1 MSLSLWVLSEV
12 VCASLLGSD
21 KCLKHCM
28 SKKLQLRLLSFS
40 CQLPFSF
47 LPSYHRSCTDCW
59 YMNTSLSKGKYFL
72 CLHSE
77 SWSDQCWLSW
87 LLYPAAALHSNAR
100 HQGERVHT
108 CYQSPKL
115 GGLEDC
121 GLLKVQHKL
130 GHIQRLLTERFQHNP
145 VSYPGRKIK
154 FCREHY
160 NSKVQLPNLVDKQN
174 CHRNGLTSTD

>member
-1 MSLSLWVLSEV
+1 MCLWVLSEV
-12 VCASLLGSD
+12 VCARLLGSD

-40 CQLPFSF
+40 CQLPFPF

-72 CLHSE
+72 CLSSE
-77 SWSDQCWLSW
+77 GWRDLVWLSW
-87 LLYPAAALHSNAR
+87 FMHFAAALHSNTR
-100 HQGERVHT
+100 HQGECVHT

-115 GGLEDC
+115 WGLEDC
-121 GLLKVQHKL
+121 RLLKVQHKL

-160 NSKVQLPNLVDKQN
+160 NSKV
-174 CHRNGLTSTD
+174 

>member
-1 MSLSLWVLSEV
+1 MCLWVLSEV
-12 VCASLLGSD
+12 VCARLLGSD

-40 CQLPFSF
+40 CQLPFPF

-72 CLHSE
+72 CLRSE
-77 SWSDQCWLSW
+77 GWRDLVWLSW
-87 LLYPAAALHSNAR
+87 FMHFAAALHSNTR

-115 GGLEDC
+115 WGLEDC
-121 GLLKVQHKL
+121 
-130 GHIQRLLTERFQHNP
+130 RLLNVSLAIYKDSWQRDFNIIQCHTLEEKLNFAKNTTTAKCSYLIQLISKIFTE
-145 VSYPGRKIK
+145 IA
-154 FCREHY
+154 
-160 NSKVQLPNLVDKQN
+160 
-174 CHRNGLTSTD
+174 